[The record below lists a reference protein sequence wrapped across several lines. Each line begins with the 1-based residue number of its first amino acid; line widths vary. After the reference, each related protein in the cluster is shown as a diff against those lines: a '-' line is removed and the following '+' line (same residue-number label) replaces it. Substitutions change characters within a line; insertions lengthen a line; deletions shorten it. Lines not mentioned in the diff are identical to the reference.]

1 LARFREVNFPK
12 KLYLPISKIS
22 ETMRPREKGWL
33 KKYLEFREDLFK
45 DLTREK
51 RASHPE
57 QSLYR
62 IMHPTGLMYGQSVGK
77 IDHPYADEWDE
88 KDRMKILLAESLVSS
103 SLVYH
108 NQPLNSFEEVSQVFV
123 QSLESIGSF
132 YNNIFPELATP
143 TKTIFGKKR
152 SAIDLA
158 ERILEKRIDRTVSFK
173 GNFWSNFFHRSL
185 LFLDVYIFGQWIHTN
200 ADRIVADFFRYERE
214 ELRFSVIKV
223 IAAAAHSDQ
232 VINYEEKKLLEYFL
246 QGTDLTPEKRKE
258 ALSIFNK
265 GISVDEIN
273 LPAENSWILKKY
285 FLEIAILTTWADRK
299 IERAE
304 HAFLRYFA
312 DYLGFTEDDL
322 DHSMIAVEGFVLEH
336 WQQLEY
342 LQDKQDYHSVSE
354 HYVARLSRMAE
365 KNKGRLIREIQE
377 NKSLV
382 ALLEKA
388 RAHELTPV
396 ESEHVQEQLLNA
408 LKAIPAFSI
417 ITLPE
422 RFLTLNVL
430 LKVLP
435 RDIFFD
441 KDQYFDKQT

>member
-1 LARFREVNFPK
+1 MK
-12 KLYLPISKIS
+12 
-22 ETMRPREKGWL
+22 PREKGWL
-33 KKYLEFREDLFK
+33 KEYLEFRTELFK
-45 DLTREK
+45 DLTHEK

-62 IMHPTGLMYGQSVGK
+62 IMHPTGLMYGQSVGR
-77 IDHPYADEWDE
+77 IDHPYAERWDE
-88 KDRMKILLAESLVSS
+88 KDRMKILLAESLISS

-108 NQPLNSFEEVSQVFV
+108 NRQLNSVEEISQVFV

-158 ERILEKRIDRTVSFK
+158 ERILEKRIDRAASFK
-173 GNFWSNFFHRSL
+173 GNFWSSFFHSSL

-232 VINYEEKKLLEYFL
+232 VINYEENKLLEYFL
-246 QGTDLTPEKRKE
+246 QGTELPPEKRRE
-258 ALSIFNK
+258 ALMIFNK

-273 LPAENSWILKKY
+273 LPSENSWILKKY

-299 IERAE
+299 VERAE
-304 HAFLRYFA
+304 QAFLRYFA

-322 DHSMIAVEGFVLEH
+322 EHSMIAIEGFVLEH
-336 WQQLEY
+336 WEQLEY
-342 LQDKQDYHSVSE
+342 LQDKQDYHRVSE
-354 HYVARLSRMAE
+354 HYIARLSRLAE

-377 NKSLV
+377 NKNLV

-388 RAHELTPV
+388 RSQELTPV
-396 ESEHVQEQLLNA
+396 ESEHVQDQLLSV
-408 LKAIPAFSI
+408 LKAIPAFGI
-417 ITLPE
+417 IALPQ
-422 RFLTLNVL
+422 RFLTLAVL

-441 KDQYFDKQT
+441 KDQYFDKQS

>member
-1 LARFREVNFPK
+1 MKPN
-12 KLYLPISKIS
+12 
-22 ETMRPREKGWL
+22 EKGWL
-33 KKYLEFREDLFK
+33 NEYLEFRKELFR

-51 RASHPE
+51 RMSHPE

-62 IMHPTGLMYGQSVGK
+62 IMHPTGLMYGHSVGK
-77 IDHPYADEWDE
+77 IDHPLAEAWNE
-88 KDRMKILLAESLVSS
+88 KDRMKILLAESLITSAI
-103 SLVYH
+103 VYH
-108 NQPLNSFEEVSQVFV
+108 NKPLNSFEEVSEVFV
-123 QSLESIGSF
+123 RSLESIGSF

-158 ERILEKRIDRTVSFK
+158 ERILEKRIDRATSFK
-173 GNFWSNFFHRSL
+173 GNFWSSFFHNSL

-232 VINYEEKKLLEYFL
+232 VINYEENKLLEYFL
-246 QGTDLTPEKRKE
+246 QGTELTPEKRRE

-273 LPAENSWILKKY
+273 LPSENSWILKKY

-299 IERAE
+299 VEREE

-312 DYLGFTEDDL
+312 DYLGFSEDDL
-322 DHSMIAVEGFVLEH
+322 EHSMIAVEGFVLENWPH
-336 WQQLEY
+336 LEY
-342 LQDKQDYHSVSE
+342 LQDKQDYQRVSE
-354 HYVARLSRMAE
+354 HYIGRLAKLAE
-365 KNKGRLIREIQE
+365 KNKSRLIREIQE
-377 NKSLV
+377 NKNLV

-388 RAHELTPV
+388 RALELTPV
-396 ESEHVQEQLLNA
+396 ESGKVQEQLLSA
-408 LKAIPAFSI
+408 LKSIPTFVI
-417 ITLPE
+417 IALPQQ
-422 RFLTLNVL
+422 FLTLSVL
-430 LKVLP
+430 MKVLP

-441 KDQYFDKQT
+441 KNTYFDKQPG